1 MKALPEV
8 TAIQLQHNRRLIPY
22 PAPMDGATRYRYDVF
37 LSDSSADKPV
47 VRELAERLRTAGLR
61 VWFDEWNIR
70 PGDHILFI
78 FIFIFIFPNA
88 PKHQS
93 GEDPKPELR
102 KEASKRRIR
111 FALAGR
117 FRSPDWVAKVAFT
130 GLAAI

>member
-1 MKALPEV
+1 M
-8 TAIQLQHNRRLIPY
+8 
-22 PAPMDGATRYRYDVF
+22 
-37 LSDSSADKPV
+37 

-70 PGDHILFI
+70 PGDHIPFI
-78 FIFIFIFPNA
+78 FIFVFSNA
-88 PKHQS
+88 LKHQS
-93 GEDPKPELR
+93 GEDPKPILR

-117 FRSPDWVAKVAFT
+117 FGSPDWVAKVAFT